1 MITSKEEIDKNLKT
15 IPIEYCDLVQQ
26 IVFQQQST
34 DWGHTIYTYGEIY
47 SNNVETAIELI
58 NDRYQ
63 KLEIRL
69 FNEVL
74 FGNQIDPQNIC
85 ELVIIKK
92 DISKPFSSINIECD
106 NQQYIITISYNNDDK
121 ICTIWNEII
130 NSRRELATNKQKID
144 RLLLCIFNY
153 AFNARIHEK
162 GLIDNLQSF
171 LENNLDKFRQSI
183 KIGKGFLGREQYAVK
198 LFFSSLLF
206 SWKTIFYSK
215 IIDDYKSFAGGLVIC
230 FKKNISKDD
239 ILAKLILTKVQLL
252 GTTLLWF
259 NKNILY
265 RKESIKSAKA
275 AIMARNIS
283 HNLGSHVMA
292 YLKNKLGSVSDIVK
306 QRALVELATTE
317 SISDLQNALKKYGTD
332 ALFSENIEFPFL
344 VGLGYFISY
353 LQEREDYIATVSTSY
368 IPYYMSVN
376 FKDSIYD
383 ALNPDLRYLRHQ
395 GRQGGKPDNILLS
408 YIAKSE
414 GFERPPYL
422 NYKSYLDKNLNEKE
436 KAELQ
441 SLDQSSRKNDIIIK
455 FKKFDGINDK
465 TYTDFVNG
473 NIKIQVRSENGKGS
487 GYLSLKEMRNYH
499 IGLPGGISGRQ
510 ALFSI
515 LENIIRNAAKHGNFH
530 EVENLAITLDILDP
544 LSAKDKNT
552 CAKLWKKEPEDLDKL
567 VDINDIYVMTITDN
581 LKISQDKFE
590 KLLEVL
596 QDKYVNENGEMN
608 NRAKGLKEMRISAA
622 YIRRIED
629 EEKAEQEHRAPI
641 INITLTEE
649 QNLQYIIC
657 LPKAFK
663 AAIILPNNDER
674 IGKIQDKGNITF
686 MSAESFKKSY
696 NRCYDIIA
704 IKKND
709 TTSFENICLS
719 SPQRII
725 KAEDEELNKIKQI
738 KDLSILY
745 KQLVKEKETIYIMDH
760 LFKKLDNLKA
770 VEKVMNMTNF
780 HNKCLYQKHLENE
793 KEFKGFINILT
804 LENVGNKSL
813 SQNPR
818 PKFAEGISGSNS
830 TDRLIRNDIIDEL
843 WYYKHLHAM
852 QTQIAIFDER
862 LFYHVSGLDDKLL
875 LEQEVHSGDY
885 QAVISAFKNVYIFNI
900 LFNDVNGQQRFDIYG
915 YEDYDYTEEKISSVI
930 KCIAHITFDN
940 KTLKLDIINPKYK
953 KSFNNISIHQGLL
966 DKIYHQW
973 NIDNNKAKDE
983 VTNTLY
989 DGFMTTDNSVIQLT
1003 VDDND
1008 NKKVNKQF
1016 YPGMTIHSGRSK
1028 PSPQDM
1034 PQLIPFIQYASI
1046 ENAFMDCKYILVE
1059 LLELA
1064 QYE

>member
-1 MITSKEEIDKNLKT
+1 MNLNHYNLRMKSSEIIEVISNSLSANDYIVAVITHKNNDT
-15 IPIEYCDLVQQ
+15 WDINNIPIYNKCYANVEFVQK
-26 IVFQQQST
+26 IVKSNA
-34 DWGHTIYTYGEIY
+34 
-47 SNNVETAIELI
+47 NNVLSHNTMSYCMDI
-58 NDRYQ
+58 NNFWF
-63 KLEIRL
+63 L
-69 FNEVL
+69 FFE
-74 FGNQIDPQNIC
+74 FT
-85 ELVIIKK
+85 KK
-92 DISKPFSSINIECD
+92 DNHSFSIYIECYNSILNLNTFKKYIIEDAQSYNIILPDFLLDYKNIILSFFELAEQINSQKVYINYLASINTKDIKGR
-106 NQQYIITISYNNDDK
+106 QLSIVS
-121 ICTIWNEII
+121 
-130 NSRRELATNKQKID
+130 TNKFS
-144 RLLLCIFNY
+144 L
-153 AFNARIHEK
+153 EK
-162 GLIDNLQSF
+162 AI
-171 LENNLDKFRQSI
+171 
-183 KIGKGFLGREQYAVK
+183 QY
-198 LFFSSLLF
+198 SSLLTNLRT
-206 SWKTIFYSK
+206 SE
-215 IIDDYKSFAGGLVIC
+215 
-230 FKKNISKDD
+230 
-239 ILAKLILTKVQLL
+239 
-252 GTTLLWF
+252 
-259 NKNILY
+259 LY
-265 RKESIKSAKA
+265 AELKKESIKSAKA

-436 KAELQ
+436 KAELK
-441 SLDQSSRKNDIIIK
+441 SLDQFSRKNDIIIK

-745 KQLVKEKETIYIMDH
+745 KQLVKEEETIYIMDH
-760 LFKKLDNLKA
+760 LFKNPDNLKA
-770 VEKVMNMTNF
+770 VENVMNMTNF

-804 LENVGNKSL
+804 QENVGNKSL

-900 LFNDVNGQQRFDIYG
+900 LFNDVNEQPRFDIYG

-973 NIDNNKAKDE
+973 NIDNNTAKDE

-1003 VDDND
+1003 VDGND